1 MPSKNT
7 LEKTN
12 WHPADIGA
20 ALKKRGWS
28 LSRLSRFHGLARS
41 FCEHAIRRPFPKGE
55 RLIAEA
61 IGVPPEDIW
70 PERFAER
77 AAKAAARAARQRRVP
92 VTTKARR
99 PRAPRKA

>member
-1 MPSKNT
+1 MTEAKAPNM
-7 LEKTN
+7 TN

-28 LSRLSRFHGLARS
+28 LRRLSAHHGYSPTVLETS
-41 FCEHAIRRPFPKGE
+41 LRRGWPKGE

-61 IGVPPEDIW
+61 IGVPPEEIW

-77 AAKAAARAARQRRVP
+77 AARQRRAP

-99 PRAPRKA
+99 PRAPCKA